1 MTPTLN
7 YIIND
12 QTIWVW
18 LVDASGQK
26 MSGTFLKEE
35 DPAAFGSMESALKN
49 KQMNKIKE
57 LVSLKFD
64 LIQAITTFGDGKIN
78 FQDGDLFYV
87 NEAGDTNPIDTKLT
101 AKIKD
106 LIRTGG
112 NAEVLVRF
120 LDNLVD
126 NPCKRAQRD
135 FYDFMI
141 VNNLAMTE
149 DGHFLAYKIVGHN
162 FKDLYTG
169 KMDNSPGKVVS
180 IDRSQVDNDPNRTCS
195 HGLHIC
201 SKDYLPQYGGF
212 YGKNSPNKI
221 LVVKVNPKDV
231 VAFPKDYNNA
241 KARVASYAVVGEF
254 VQSDAEYLKEQI
266 AKIEA
271 GVTVDIEKVK
281 KLIAEAQSSE
291 A

>member
-18 LVDASGQK
+18 LVDANGQK

-35 DPAAFGSMESALKN
+35 DPTTFGSMESALAN
-49 KQMNKIKE
+49 KQMNKVKE

-64 LIQAITTFGDGKIN
+64 LIQAINTFGDGKIN
-78 FQDGDLFYV
+78 FQDGDLFYI

-106 LIRTGG
+106 LIRAGS

-149 DGHFLAYKIVGHN
+149 DGHFLAYKIVRDD

-169 KMDNSPGKVVS
+169 TMDNSPGKVVS
-180 IDRSQVDNDPNRTCS
+180 IDRSKVDSNPDRTCS

-212 YGKNSPNKI
+212 YGKGSPNKI

-241 KARVASYAVVGEF
+241 KARVASYTVVGEF
-254 VQSDAEYLKEQI
+254 VQSNAEYLKEQI

-271 GVTVDIEKVK
+271 GVTVDIAKVK
-281 KLIAEAQSSE
+281 KLIAEAQ